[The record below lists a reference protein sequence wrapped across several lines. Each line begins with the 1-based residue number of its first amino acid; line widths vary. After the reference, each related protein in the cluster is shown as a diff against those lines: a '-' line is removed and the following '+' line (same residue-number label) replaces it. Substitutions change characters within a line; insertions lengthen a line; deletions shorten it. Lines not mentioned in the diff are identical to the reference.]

1 MAVGF
6 DPRIRLRHL
15 TAFLETIRQGGVAR
29 AGAELGMT
37 QPAVSKAIAELES
50 ITGVALFDRSRRA
63 LTLTAEGEVFARF
76 AQAGIAT
83 IGQGIDTLRSTR
95 DGVSS
100 VAFGALPSVT
110 ADVVPRALMAFARA
124 PLACRTLVESG
135 PSPYLLGLLRR
146 GAIDFVVGRLA
157 RPEAM
162 EGLSFEQL
170 YSERL
175 VLVVRPSHP
184 LAAEVRVSL
193 QQAAGYAWLM
203 PPRDAIIRPA
213 IDALLIAGG
222 VSRLAQEFETV
233 SNSLGRAL
241 TLQSDSVWA
250 ISESVV
256 RADLAT
262 GQLVRLAADMAA
274 TLGPIGITTR
284 TAAELTAPTLELI
297 AAIRAAGRSEAGMTT
312 LNSDR

>member
-1 MAVGF
+1 MAPRL

-37 QPAVSKAIAELES
+37 QPAVSKALAELEA
-50 ITGVALFDRSRRA
+50 IAGVALFDRSRRA
-63 LTLTAEGEVFARF
+63 LALTGEGEVFARF
-76 AQAGIAT
+76 AQASLAT
-83 IGQGIDTLRSTR
+83 LGQGFDTLEAARS
-95 DGVSS
+95 GASF

-110 ADVVPRALMAFARA
+110 ADVVPRALLSFERS

-175 VLVVRPSHP
+175 VLTVRPGHP
-184 LAAEVRVSL
+184 LAGLASVTLR
-193 QQAAGYAWLM
+193 AAAAFAWVM
-203 PPRDAIIRPA
+203 PPKEAIIRPA
-213 IDALLIAGG
+213 VDALLIAGG
-222 VSRLAQEFETV
+222 VSRLPMEIETV

-241 TLQSDSVWA
+241 VLKSDAVWA
-250 ISESVV
+250 ISHSVV
-256 RADLAT
+256 ADDLAR
-262 GQLVRLAADMAA
+262 GQLVRLSADMDA

-284 TAAELTAPTLELI
+284 TEAEIPAAARELM
-297 AAIRAAGRSEAGMTT
+297 AAIRAEGRREAA
-312 LNSDR
+312 

>member
-1 MAVGF
+1 VAVGF

>member
-1 MAVGF
+1 M
-6 DPRIRLRHL
+6 
-15 TAFLETIRQGGVAR
+15 AR
-29 AGAELGMT
+29 AGVELGTT
-37 QPAVSKAIAELES
+37 QPAVSKAIADLEA
-50 ITGVALFDRSRRA
+50 IIGVALFDRSRRA
-63 LTLTAEGEVFARF
+63 LALTAEGEAFARF

-83 IGQGIDTLRSTR
+83 IGQGLDTLRSTR

-110 ADVVPRALMAFARA
+110 ADVVPRALLAFARS

-175 VLVVRPSHP
+175 ALAVRRNHP
-184 LAAEVRVSL
+184 LAAEERVTL
-193 QQAAGYAWLM
+193 QQAARYPWLM

-213 IDALLIAGG
+213 VDALLIAGG
-222 VSRLAQEFETV
+222 VSRLTGEIETV

-241 TLQSDSVWA
+241 TLKGDAVWA

-256 RADLAT
+256 ADDLAS
-262 GQLVRLAADMAA
+262 GRLVRLAADMSA

-284 TAAELTAPTLELI
+284 TAAEIPAPAGELI
-297 AAIRAAGRSEAGMTT
+297 GCIRAEGRREAGSLP
-312 LNSDR
+312 LNSKR